1 MDLRPNDPGI
11 EDERALRAVA
21 FDLGNVMIYWDP
33 RLLYRKLLP
42 SEEAVDHFLATVCTS
57 EWNHRLDAGLPLAE
71 GIAERI
77 ARFPEHEALIRA
89 YGERFREMMLPMPA
103 SIALLDELQ
112 ARGIRLFAL
121 SNWNADTFEQTRLEF
136 PFLERFEGLVI
147 SGAVGL
153 AKPDPRIY
161 RHLLDANALAAEEV
175 LFVDDRPANVEAG
188 RASGIES
195 LLFEGVG
202 PLRAALAFR
211 GLL

>member
-1 MDLRPNDPGI
+1 VTRV
-11 EDERALRAVA
+11 RAVA

-42 SEEAVDHFLATVCTS
+42 SEHEVEHFLGTVCTS

-77 ARFPEHEALIRA
+77 ARFPEHERLIRA
-89 YGERFREMMLPMPA
+89 YGERFGEMMLPMPA
-103 SIALLDELQ
+103 SIALLEDLK
-112 ARGIRLFAL
+112 ARGVPLFAL
-121 SNWNADTFEQTRLEF
+121 SNWNADTFERTRALF
-136 PFLERFEGLVI
+136 PFLDRFDGLVI

-161 RHLLDANALAAEEV
+161 RHLLTLSALEAEEI
-175 LFVDDRPANVEAG
+175 LFVDDRPNNVEAG
-188 RASGIES
+188 RALGIPCH
-195 LLFEGVG
+195 LFEG
-202 PLRAALAFR
+202 PTALRRELEER